1 MLQPIKS
8 ALTKTLSRQLVV
20 VITLFLALV
29 LSLFSWEMM
38 QRQLKREVRQQQE
51 QVLALAGSLAVSSG
65 VWVSARDYSGLQE
78 IVQGVAQFPDLR
90 YAMVLDT
97 QGLVLAHLQA
107 QHRGQYLTD
116 LPEPSAPRVLHMAD
130 HVTDITQP
138 IRLDASHVG
147 WVRVGVGNEGFKAA
161 FAQTRRDMAFFTIFS
176 IALGSWLATFMA
188 RYQTRRLRH
197 VERVAR
203 ALQQGQSHLR
213 AQVSGVDEAAQLAE
227 HFNAMLD
234 RIEDRERAL
243 RHS

>member
-107 QHRGQYLTD
+107 QHRGQYS
-116 LPEPSAPRVLHMAD
+116 PIYPSPAPPACCR
-130 HVTDITQP
+130 
-138 IRLDASHVG
+138 
-147 WVRVGVGNEGFKAA
+147 W
-161 FAQTRRDMAFFTIFS
+161 QTMSPTSRS
-176 IALGSWLATFMA
+176 LSGSM
-188 RYQTRRLRH
+188 Q
-197 VERVAR
+197 
-203 ALQQGQSHLR
+203 
-213 AQVSGVDEAAQLAE
+213 
-227 HFNAMLD
+227 AMS
-234 RIEDRERAL
+234 AGCAWA
-243 RHS
+243 

>member
-147 WVRVGVGNEGFKAA
+147 
-161 FAQTRRDMAFFTIFS
+161 
-176 IALGSWLATFMA
+176 
-188 RYQTRRLRH
+188 
-197 VERVAR
+197 
-203 ALQQGQSHLR
+203 
-213 AQVSGVDEAAQLAE
+213 
-227 HFNAMLD
+227 
-234 RIEDRERAL
+234 
-243 RHS
+243 